1 MKKYFDI
8 LGLPED
14 ASQEDIKEAYDR
26 LSRELNPKNNDY
38 QDFFIEEYEKLQEAY
53 KELSNSTILKS
64 SEKSFINTNV
74 TVAPQEELPKQNNDS
89 ITITISPEK
98 IEELKRNAQQ
108 NNNLIDKPGMFRNLF
123 SFDGRIRRL
132 EYGLSY
138 IMFFVYTVIAAF
150 TASSSIANG
159 ENGFFYVL
167 NIPSYWFLWS
177 QGAKRCHDLD
187 NNGWWQIIPLYGF
200 WLIFKEGKEGDNQYG
215 SNPKGIN

>member
-8 LGLPED
+8 LGLPEGS
-14 ASQEDIKEAYDR
+14 SQEAIHEAYDK
-26 LSRELNPKNNDY
+26 LSKELDPKNNDN
-38 QDFFIEEYEKLQEAY
+38 QEFFIEEFEKLQEAY

-64 SEKSFINTNV
+64 SKKSYINENV
-74 TVAPQEELPKQNNDS
+74 ATAPQEELSKPNNDS

-108 NNNLIDKPGMFRNLF
+108 NSNLTDKPGMFRNLF

-132 EYGLSY
+132 EYGLSFIIWY
-138 IMFFVYTVIAAF
+138 
-150 TASSSIANG
+150 
-159 ENGFFYVL
+159 FYLTFCVL
-167 NIPSYWFLWS
+167 ITKGTGIYFILLIPGLWFLWS

-200 WLIFKEGKEGDNQYG
+200 WLIFQEGKDGINQYG
-215 SNPKGIN
+215 PNPKGR